1 MNRRTFLHT
10 SLALGVLAGV
20 PSTWSQAVA
29 RPQKSRL
36 LILIALQG
44 GNDGL
49 NTLIPFAD
57 PYYRALRPD
66 LAIATDQVV
75 KLSEHEGLHPQ
86 LAPLLKIWDAR
97 ELAIIRG
104 LGYPDP
110 NLSHFRSMDI
120 WETASRSDEVLTTGW
135 LDRTLAAAQLGDDR
149 AGIDGIVIGEEESDP
164 LAGGRARVIT
174 LTDLGQFQRQ
184 AQRLGVSPSTQ
195 PTLPSLRHV
204 VEVENRIRHAA
215 KQMRRRP
222 ALQTPFPDH
231 AFGRAL
237 RSACEVIANRERT
250 GLRVVHLSLRGF
262 DTHSRQ
268 APTQARLFEQ
278 LTTGLLSLRAG
289 LQELQV
295 WNDTLILTYSE
306 FGRRPRQNA
315 NGGTDHGTASVQFAV
330 GGRVKGGLYGE
341 PVSLSH
347 LDGNGNPGF
356 TVDFR
361 CLYATVLER
370 WWGMDSRS
378 VLGGR
383 FAPLNLT

>member
-10 SLALGVLAGV
+10 SLAL
-20 PSTWSQAVA
+20 STLIGLPPVWNHAAASSQNA
-29 RPQKSRL
+29 RL
-36 LILIALQG
+36 LILIALAG

-57 PYYRALRPD
+57 PHYRTLRPD
-66 LAIATDQVV
+66 LAIATDQIV

-86 LAPLLKIWDAR
+86 LAPLRTIWEAR

-135 LDRTLAAAQLGDDR
+135 LDRALAAKPGNDR
-149 AGIDGIVIGEEESDP
+149 AGIDGIILGEEESGT
-164 LAGGRARVIT
+164 LAGGQARVIT

-184 AQRLGVSPSTQ
+184 AQRLGVPPSTQ
-195 PTLPSLRHV
+195 PMPPALRHV

-215 KQMRRRP
+215 NQMRHRP

-231 AFGRAL
+231 RFGRAM
-237 RSACEVIANRERT
+237 RSACEVIANRHST

-278 LTTGLLSLRAG
+278 LATGLLSLRAG

-295 WNDTLILTYSE
+295 WNDTLILTYSD
-306 FGRRPRQNA
+306 FGRRPQQNA
-315 NGGTDHGTASVQFAV
+315 NGGTDHGTASVQFAL
-330 GGRVKGGLYGE
+330 GGRVKGGLHGK
-341 PVSLSH
+341 PVSLAH
-347 LDGNGNPGF
+347 LDSNGNPGF

-361 CLYATVLER
+361 CLYATVLEQ

-383 FAPLNLT
+383 FGSLNLI